1 MTEAAAI
8 EGGFADLVLEGQK
21 VFRATMDALAN
32 PGTLRPLGALAQPPA
47 PLTPELAA
55 LALTVLDHDSPV
67 WLDLVLGA
75 APVVADWLRFHTG
88 APIVADPAEAMFAL
102 VADAATT
109 PPLETFAMGT
119 DEYPDRSTTLI
130 IAVDSLEGGTP
141 LTLRGPGIET
151 TATFSPNV
159 ELPRLPEQWA
169 DNRAKFPRGVDL
181 IFVANGQVAG
191 LPRTTRIGEE

>member
-1 MTEAAAI
+1 MADASAI
-8 EGGFADLVLEGQK
+8 EGGFADLVLEGQQ

-32 PGTLRPLGALAQPPA
+32 PGTIRPLGALAQPPA

-67 WLDLVLGA
+67 WLDAKLVA

-88 APIVADPAEAMFAL
+88 APIVAAPTEAMFAL
-102 VADAATT
+102 IVDAAAM
-109 PPLETFAMGT
+109 PLLETFAMGT

-130 IAVDSLEGGTP
+130 IALDSLEGGVP

-151 TATFSPNV
+151 TAAFAPYVQLTDFHA
-159 ELPRLPEQWA
+159 QWA
-169 DNRAKFPRGVDL
+169 DNRAKFPRGVDV
-181 IFVANGQVAG
+181 IFVADGHVAG
-191 LPRTTRIGEE
+191 LPRTTRIGEQ